1 MKISILSYDLSHNCL
16 GRAYLLAKVLQRSYD
31 VEIIGPTFG
40 DGIWN
45 PVDTDEFD
53 YISVPGGAYP
63 KFIPSI
69 HKMLDAIDGDVVYAI
84 KPRPTSYGIG
94 LIKKMSAKVPVV
106 LDIDD
111 WEVGFYSNSKFN
123 FTKDLCLS
131 IRGPNGLLCTYLM
144 EKLTFLAD
152 DITVSSGFLQNRFG
166 GVIVPHVRDTD
177 AFDPQM
183 FDGAIF
189 RAKHGFSYQKIV
201 MFFGTPRPH
210 KGLEEIIRA
219 IQLIKRDD
227 VKLVIVGAHED
238 LYTRRLKD
246 IGSDIVQMYGMQPFS
261 SVPEFLSMADMIV
274 LPQQDNSST
283 VGQVPAKVFDAMAMG
298 KPIIATR
305 VSDMPKILDG
315 CGLIVEPG
323 DVNVLSE
330 GIRWVLEN
338 KAEAQKLGKKAREKC
353 VKEYSWDAMG
363 KILRGVFNKY
373 EQ

>member
-31 VEIIGPTFG
+31 VEIVGPIFG

-45 PVDTDEFD
+45 PVDTNEFD
-53 YISVPGGAYP
+53 YISVLGGAYP

-152 DITVSSGFLQNRFG
+152 DITVSS
-166 GVIVPHVRDTD
+166 
-177 AFDPQM
+177 
-183 FDGAIF
+183 AIPVMIINACSKHTTVSYF
-189 RAKHGFSYQKIV
+189 R
-201 MFFGTPRPH
+201 
-210 KGLEEIIRA
+210 
-219 IQLIKRDD
+219 
-227 VKLVIVGAHED
+227 
-238 LYTRRLKD
+238 KD
-246 IGSDIVQMYGMQPFS
+246 YI
-261 SVPEFLSMADMIV
+261 
-274 LPQQDNSST
+274 
-283 VGQVPAKVFDAMAMG
+283 
-298 KPIIATR
+298 
-305 VSDMPKILDG
+305 
-315 CGLIVEPG
+315 
-323 DVNVLSE
+323 
-330 GIRWVLEN
+330 
-338 KAEAQKLGKKAREKC
+338 
-353 VKEYSWDAMG
+353 
-363 KILRGVFNKY
+363 
-373 EQ
+373 